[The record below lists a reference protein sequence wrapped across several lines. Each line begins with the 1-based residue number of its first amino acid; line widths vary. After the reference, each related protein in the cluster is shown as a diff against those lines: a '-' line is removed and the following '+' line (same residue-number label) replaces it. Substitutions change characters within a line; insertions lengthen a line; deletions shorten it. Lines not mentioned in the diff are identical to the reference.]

1 MNIKNGIFAITF
13 LTVCFFISACSS
25 TNPEMTGQRSG
36 EQNASQTEPSDED
49 QVLQLLGIPKAGE
62 EESNMDSVMKEKD
75 EMEQKVKKLESE
87 LLEKNATISQL
98 VKEVENKEKQLNE
111 REKLLIDL
119 QPAQPSKTSDYES
132 AYQFALS
139 EYMAR
144 DYKTALLSFDQLLQN
159 DTGNHLSDN
168 CQYWIGECYYGLGEF
183 QTALIEFEKV
193 ANFINSNKEDA
204 AQLKIG
210 FCYEKL
216 GQMDSAK
223 QAFQR
228 LLDKFPNSEF
238 AATAQQML
246 VKFQ

>member
-1 MNIKNGIFAITF
+1 MNFKNGIFVITF
-13 LTVCFFISACSS
+13 FIVCLFISACSS
-25 TNPEMTGQRSG
+25 TNPEMTSQRPG
-36 EQNASQTEPSDED
+36 EQNVNQTEPSDED

-62 EESNMDSVMKEKD
+62 EETNLDSVIKEKE

-98 VKEVENKEKQLNE
+98 TNEIGEKEKQLTE

-119 QPAQPSKTSDYES
+119 QPTQPPKSRGKES
-132 AYQFALS
+132 AYRSALS
-139 EYMAR
+139 EYMAK
-144 DYKTALLSFDQLLQN
+144 DYKTAILSFEQLLQN
-159 DTGNHLSDN
+159 DMNNSLSDN

-238 AATAQQML
+238 AATAQQLL